1 MKTRVARLAFMAAMV
16 GGMLLV
22 QLQLHEISK
31 KIDQEERGRRSREVL
46 MEVDVMQSAAIVAVA
61 LAEIIN
67 VVLAKRNQ
75 HDNDLRLLALE
86 HRCKADAK
94 AEEAD

>member
-1 MKTRVARLAFMAAMV
+1 
-16 GGMLLV
+16 
-22 QLQLHEISK
+22 
-31 KIDQEERGRRSREVL
+31 

-61 LAEIIN
+61 LAVIIN
-67 VVLAKRNQ
+67 GVLAKRNQ

-86 HRCKADAK
+86 QRRKADVK

>member
-1 MKTRVARLAFMAAMV
+1 
-16 GGMLLV
+16 
-22 QLQLHEISK
+22 
-31 KIDQEERGRRSREVL
+31 

-61 LAEIIN
+61 LAAIIN
-67 VVLAKRNQ
+67 GVLAKRNQ